1 MFAARRKTEIF
12 WTSEDICRPLAGF
25 PLGGGAPVTIGSATL
40 FDWALDGSS
49 LSMTSESGA
58 PIPEGRSYLIPLPRG
73 QALPRIP
80 AGGGFHTEEEIARL
94 PGAHTLRRRSPL

>member
-1 MFAARRKTEIF
+1 
-12 WTSEDICRPLAGF
+12 
-25 PLGGGAPVTIGSATL
+25 
-40 FDWALDGSS
+40 
-49 LSMTSESGA
+49 LSVTSESGA

-94 PGAHTLRRRSPL
+94 PGARRIDAYGVMPGPSLDVYAFYRGATQRNLYRIPIQ